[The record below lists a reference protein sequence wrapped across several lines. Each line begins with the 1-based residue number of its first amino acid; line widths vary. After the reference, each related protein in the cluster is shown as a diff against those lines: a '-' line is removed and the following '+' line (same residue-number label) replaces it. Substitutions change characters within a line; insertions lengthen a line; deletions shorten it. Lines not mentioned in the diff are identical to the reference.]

1 MVNVSYE
8 ETRTDFMYGMGA
20 ALDVAA
26 ALLVLLDVELEPEID
41 ELVVT
46 AWAPN
51 DPAEELALE
60 DEDDVEVEAEEDDD
74 EVEMARLPAARVEVE
89 ELAEVEVLEDDVEVL
104 EAVVEVV
111 VGVGG

>member
-1 MVNVSYE
+1 
-8 ETRTDFMYGMGA
+8 MGA

-51 DPAEELALE
+51 DPVEELALE
-60 DEDDVEVEAEEDDD
+60 DDVDVEVEVDDD
-74 EVEMARLPAARVEVE
+74 DVEMARLPAARVEVE
-89 ELAEVEVLEDDVEVL
+89 ELAEVEVDVLEDDVEV
-104 EAVVEVV
+104 V
-111 VGVGG
+111 VGAGG